1 MCITVRI
8 EKKETYNMKDR
19 IYASDSSTVEF
30 DQGLRQLML
39 TMYNH
44 TASGLA
50 VSGAVAWLTYS
61 SGLLSAMGSLLYV
74 AMFAPLG
81 MIFWYSFAGQ
91 NWSLKKLGLFYYAF
105 VTLMGLSL
113 STIFAVYTA
122 MSITQVFFIT
132 SATFAGASLY
142 GYTTNRDLTSLGSF
156 LFIGLIGIIIAS
168 IVNIFMASTALMFAI
183 SIIGVLI
190 FTGLTA
196 YDTQTAKSIFL
207 QTRDER
213 YGIKFAI
220 SLYLNFIN
228 LFQMLLML
236 LGNRE

>member
-1 MCITVRI
+1 
-8 EKKETYNMKDR
+8 
-19 IYASDSSTVEF
+19 
-30 DQGLRQLML
+30 
-39 TMYNH
+39 MYNH

-61 SGLLSAMGSLLYV
+61 SGLIYSLGALMWV
-74 AMFAPLG
+74 AMLAPLG

-91 NWSLKKLGLFYYAF
+91 NWDIKKLTLFYYAF
-105 VTLMGLSL
+105 VTLMGVSL

-122 MSITQVFFIT
+122 LSITKVFFIT
-132 SATFAGASLY
+132 SATFAGASIY
-142 GYTTNRDLTSLGSF
+142 GYTTNRDLTSWGSF

-168 IVNIFMASTALMFAI
+168 VVNIFMASTAMMFAI
-183 SIIGVLI
+183 SIIGVLV

-213 YGIKFAI
+213 YGVKFAI